1 MTARQETEQT
11 EIGAYTVC
19 AVGEAPDVFEGK
31 YPGEMRF
38 LTGPLA
44 TEQVALSYRRM
55 PAGTGGKGSYGH
67 RHKTQEEI
75 YVVLSGRLEFKLDDE
90 VVELGPLTA
99 VRVAPHTVRSVWNEG
114 PEEAVLMI
122 TSTRIEDVR
131 RDVEL
136 VEDFWPAP

>member
-1 MTARQETEQT
+1 MTT
-11 EIGAYTVC
+11 GGYTICEVTD
-19 AVGEAPDVFEGK
+19 APDAFEGK

-44 TEQVALSYRRM
+44 TEQVALTYRRM
-55 PAGTGGKGSYGH
+55 PAGSGGKGSYGH

-75 YVVLSGRLEFKLDDE
+75 YLVLSGRLEFKVEDE

-99 VRVAPHTVRSVWNEG
+99 VRVAPHAARSVWNEG

-122 TSTRIEDVR
+122 MSVKSEDPR
-131 RDVEL
+131 GDVEL
-136 VEDFWPAP
+136 VEDFWSPP

>member
-1 MTARQETEQT
+1 MGTETH
-11 EIGAYTVC
+11 IGDYTVC
-19 AVGEAPDVFEGK
+19 EVGEAPDAFEGK

-44 TEQVALSYRRM
+44 TEQVALTYRRM
-55 PAGTGGKGSYGH
+55 PPNSGGKGSYGH

-75 YVVLSGRLEFKLDDE
+75 YLVLSGRLQFKLDDE

-99 VRVAPHTVRSVWNEG
+99 VRVAPQTARSVWNGG
-114 PEEAVLMI
+114 PEEAVLI
-122 TSTRIEDVR
+122 IASTRIEDLE

-136 VEDFWPAP
+136 VEDFWAAP